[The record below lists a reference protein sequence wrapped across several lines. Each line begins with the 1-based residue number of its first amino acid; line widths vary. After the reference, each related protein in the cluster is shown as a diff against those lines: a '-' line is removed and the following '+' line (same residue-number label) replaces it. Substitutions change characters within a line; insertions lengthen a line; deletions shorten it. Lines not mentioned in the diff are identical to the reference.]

1 MELIYNE
8 DTGMWEEHKEPF
20 AVVEFSTEEDYN
32 RFVDMVEFWKEYHV
46 EGNNDRQK
54 DGEH

>member
-32 RFVDMVEFWKEYHV
+32 RFVEMVEFWKEYHV
-46 EGNNDRQK
+46 EGNNDRK
-54 DGEH
+54 ES